1 MKNLFLLL
9 MLTTTPPSAFS
20 VEMLLLNLLS
30 ANRLNKLLD
39 VLASFNKGQK
49 VHKDIKVKGH
59 RMKRQVDVW
68 GSWGEW
74 SKCSRSCGGGV
85 SFRQRRCY
93 SQRTEGP
100 SSCVGPTRSYQSC
113 NVQNC
118 PEGSQDFRAEQCAEF
133 DGTEFQGKKY
143 KWLPYYGAP
152 NKCELNC
159 IPKGE
164 NFYYRHKEAVVDGTT
179 CEPGKRDICVEGV
192 CQAVGCDN
200 MLESAKKEDKC
211 LQCGGDGSTCYGVKG
226 TFDVASLP
234 KGYNQIFIIPVGA
247 TSIQIK
253 EVKPS
258 RNFLGEKEVEKA
270 LPSFLDR
277 AEEIPVEKTNTLLLP
292 ECSITECLGQIS
304 LVMFSL
310 VENWIR
316 IQHISCFLNKV
327 FDEPDSGVKSVE
339 CESHILMVR
348 RTEADIG
355 YAPAANT
362 VKNVRGE
369 YYLNGHWTIDFS
381 RALQVAST
389 VLHYDRGSEGD
400 VAPEL
405 LHARGPTTEP
415 LIIELIS
422 QEPNTGVQYE
432 YYLPLQGQASG
443 YIWSYSSWSECSSEC
458 GGGFQSR
465 LVFCTIDNEIY
476 PDYMCGNKPQP
487 DNNRTCGHQPCPQTK
502 RTSYIYLPQA
512 WSHSGARSSQMKS
525 WKTGEWG
532 SCSATC
538 GGGTQTRSVYCVAFD
553 GRSPRG
559 VVDDAECMAFAQQPR
574 RSQPCNVRQ
583 CATWSTGPW
592 SQCSASCGE
601 GVQTRTVTCRTQQ
614 GSQAQDFA
622 CLMEP
627 KPSATQPCLKENCIQ
642 EIGWHVGDWGLCS
655 KSCDSGIRTRQVICA
670 DSDSKFYGPETCKAI
685 QPQKP
690 ATLGSCNTQPC
701 YLPQQVPSMQ
711 DTMGYNV
718 TRQSLLTRYNPNSPA
733 PDSDD
738 GRMLPGNTMIHSA
751 SGNQHIP
758 STKDHSINLFAVHWE
773 PQSRSPGSHRLS
785 FSQDHPAGTGSQDCH
800 QSPHG
805 CCPDGRTPASGPLGR
820 GCPFSTCH
828 QNRYGCCPDGVSAAQ
843 GPNNIGC
850 PQYYHD
856 IQTRQN
862 HPTVTTP
869 AASQA
874 LSQQHP
880 SGECR
885 SSVYGCCFDNIAS
898 AKGPRG
904 EGCLNRP
911 NYPYPVMCLLPS
923 AHGPCANWTTRWYF
937 VGVVGK
943 CNRFWYGGCHG
954 NKNSFASEEECMR
967 VCHSSVGV
975 SQLEL
980 QPSPGTEALQHQ
992 QTGSSSNTGRAQDQQ
1007 QLPARETASHIQGG
1021 RTYGASLPKQD
1032 SHSWRRDVLPE
1043 TLPRTDVLESQRWDT
1058 QGSRLDSLGQ
1068 LHSWETAMPGP
1079 SDRQSSS
1086 GQQVLPREGKQ
1097 WREAFGADVSVTEGF
1112 GHQES
1117 ADLFPAQ
1124 ALHRTILEEA
1134 KPSLVT
1140 AAVGQNIQLV
1150 CKTGVSPLSR
1160 VEWMKN
1166 SRPIFSDRH
1175 TYQSDSSLVISHV
1188 QPEDAGTYT
1197 CLTSDGRT
1205 ESRQIQLRITE
1216 YQSSALAEGERGR
1229 VLPEANQQ
1237 RRGLP
1242 RGRQLVQAA
1251 GSSARQQLTYRLKM
1265 DKSEPTVVE
1274 ANVGERVRLPCTVE
1288 ASPALTIEWQKDGQP
1303 LSSPRHRQQSD
1314 GALVISRVSSEDIGF
1329 FSCIASK
1336 GRERD
1341 QRQVLLRPRGE
1352 LRITGLLPSITV
1364 PEGGT
1369 AQLHCTVTGN
1379 NVNIRWSRNGV
1390 PMRGDGHHIH
1400 LSQDG
1405 SLTISN
1411 VQEADEGSYT
1421 CSAYSSSS
1429 SVSASSEVKVLRSR
1443 PSTTVSHTVDLG
1455 RECVD
1460 QPHLANCDLILQAQ
1474 LCGNE
1479 YYSSFCCA
1487 SCARHRSQGSPPHP
1501 RG

>member
-1 MKNLFLLL
+1 FCYVCGVFY
-9 MLTTTPPSAFS
+9 SQG
-20 VEMLLLNLLS
+20 
-30 ANRLNKLLD
+30 R
-39 VLASFNKGQK
+39 
-49 VHKDIKVKGH
+49 

-118 PEGSQDFRAEQCAEF
+118 PEGSRDFRAEQCAEF

-152 NKCELNC
+152 SKCELNC

-258 RNFLGEKEVEKA
+258 RNFLA
-270 LPSFLDR
+270 
-277 AEEIPVEKTNTLLLP
+277 
-292 ECSITECLGQIS
+292 
-304 LVMFSL
+304 
-310 VENWIR
+310 
-316 IQHISCFLNKV
+316 
-327 FDEPDSGVKSVE
+327 
-339 CESHILMVR
+339 
-348 RTEADIG
+348 
-355 YAPAANT
+355 

-415 LIIELIS
+415 LVIELIS

-443 YIWSYSSWSECSSEC
+443 YSWSYSSWSECSSEC

-476 PDYMCGNKPQP
+476 PDYMCRNKPQP

-502 RTSYIYLPQA
+502 R
-512 WSHSGARSSQMKS
+512 

-532 SCSATC
+532 PCSASC
-538 GGGTQTRSVYCVAFD
+538 GRGTQTRSVYCVAFD
-553 GRSPRG
+553 GQSPQG

-574 RSQPCNVRQ
+574 RSQPCNLRQ

-642 EIGWHVGDWGLCS
+642 EISWHVGDWGLCS
-655 KSCDSGIRTRQVICA
+655 KSCESGIRTRQVICV
-670 DSDSKFYGPETCKAI
+670 DGDSKVYSAETCRAI

-718 TRQSLLTRYNPNSPA
+718 TRQALLTRYNPNSPA
-733 PDSDD
+733 P
-738 GRMLPGNTMIHSA
+738 
-751 SGNQHIP
+751 GNQHIP
-758 STKDHSINLFAVHWE
+758 STKDHGINLLAVHWE
-773 PQSRSPGSHRLS
+773 PQPRSPGSHGLS
-785 FSQDHPAGTGSQDCH
+785 FSQDPPAGTGSQDCH
-800 QSPHG
+800 HSPHG
-805 CCPDGRTPASGPLGR
+805 CCPDGRTLASGPLGR

-850 PQYYHD
+850 PQYYRD
-856 IQTRQN
+856 IRMRQN
-862 HPTVTTP
+862 HPTATTP

-874 LSQQHP
+874 LSQQQP

-885 SSVYGCCFDNIAS
+885 GSTYGCCFDNVAS
-898 AKGPRG
+898 AKGPLG
-904 EGCLNRP
+904 EGCLNWP

-923 AHGPCANWTTRWYF
+923 AHGPCTNWTTRWYF

-967 VCHSSVGV
+967 ACHSSVGA
-975 SQLEL
+975 SHLEL

-992 QTGSSSNTGRAQDQQ
+992 QTVSSSHTGRAHGQQ
-1007 QLPARETASHIQGG
+1007 QSPTRETASHSQER
-1021 RTYGASLPKQD
+1021 RTYGASLPRQD
-1032 SHSWRRDVLPE
+1032 SRSWRRDVLPE
-1043 TLPRTDVLESQRWDT
+1043 ALPRTGVLESQR
-1058 QGSRLDSLGQ
+1058 SRLDRLGQ
-1068 LHSWETAMPGP
+1068 LRSWDTALPGP
-1079 SDRQSSS
+1079 LDRQSSS
-1086 GQQVLPREGKQ
+1086 GQQGLSRDGKQ
-1097 WREAFGADVSVTEGF
+1097 WREAFGADGSR
-1112 GHQES
+1112 S
-1117 ADLFPAQ
+1117 ANGITFSF
-1124 ALHRTILEEA
+1124 RTILEKG
-1134 KPSLVT
+1134 KPPLVT
-1140 AAVGQNIQLV
+1140 AVVGQNIQLV
-1150 CKTGVSPLSR
+1150 CKTGMSPLSR

-1166 SRPIFSDRH
+1166 SRPISSDRH

-1188 QPEDAGTYT
+1188 RPEDAGTYT
-1197 CLTSDGRT
+1197 CLTSAGRT
-1205 ESRQIQLRITE
+1205 ESRQIQLQITE
-1216 YQSSALAEGERGR
+1216 YQSSVVAEGERGR
-1229 VLPEANQQ
+1229 VLQETDQQ
-1237 RRGLP
+1237 RRGLS
-1242 RGRQLVQAA
+1242 RGRQLGQAA
-1251 GSSARQQLTYRLKM
+1251 GSSVPQQLTYRLKM
-1265 DKSEPTVVE
+1265 DKNEPTVVE
-1274 ANVGERVRLPCTVE
+1274 AGVGERVRLPCTVE

-1314 GALVISRVSSEDIGF
+1314 GALLISRVSSEDIGF
-1329 FSCIASK
+1329 FTCLASN
-1336 GRERD
+1336 GRDRD
-1341 QRQVLLRPRGE
+1341 QRHVLLRPRGE

-1421 CSAYSSSS
+1421 CSAYRGSS
-1429 SVSASSEVKVLRSR
+1429 SVSASSEVKVLRSQ
-1443 PSTTVSHTVDLG
+1443 PSTTVSHVVDLS

-1487 SCARHRSQGSPPHP
+1487 SCARHRPQGSHPHP

>member
-1 MKNLFLLL
+1 MQKAEMKNLFLLL
-9 MLTTTPPSAFS
+9 MLATTSPSAFS
-20 VEMLLLNLLS
+20 G
-30 ANRLNKLLD
+30 R
-39 VLASFNKGQK
+39 
-49 VHKDIKVKGH
+49 
-59 RMKRQVDVW
+59 RMKRQLDVW

-85 SFRQRRCY
+85 SFRQRHCY

-100 SSCVGPTRSYQSC
+100 SSCVGPTRSYRSC

-118 PEGSQDFRAEQCAEF
+118 PEGSRDFRAEQCAEF

-200 MLESAKKEDKC
+200 VLESAKKEDKC

-258 RNFLGEKEVEKA
+258 RNFLA
-270 LPSFLDR
+270 
-277 AEEIPVEKTNTLLLP
+277 
-292 ECSITECLGQIS
+292 
-304 LVMFSL
+304 
-310 VENWIR
+310 
-316 IQHISCFLNKV
+316 
-327 FDEPDSGVKSVE
+327 
-339 CESHILMVR
+339 
-348 RTEADIG
+348 
-355 YAPAANT
+355 

-389 VLHYDRGSEGD
+389 VLHYDRSSEGD

-432 YYLPLQGQASG
+432 YYLPLQGQALG
-443 YIWSYSSWSECSSEC
+443 YSWSYSSWSECSSEC

-476 PDYMCGNKPQP
+476 PDYMCRNKPQP

-502 RTSYIYLPQA
+502 R
-512 WSHSGARSSQMKS
+512 

-532 SCSATC
+532 PCSATC
-538 GGGTQTRSVYCVAFD
+538 GRGTQTRSVYCVAFD
-553 GRSPRG
+553 GQSPQG
-559 VVDDAECMAFAQQPR
+559 VVDDTECMAFAQQPR
-574 RSQPCNVRQ
+574 RSQPCNLRQ

-601 GVQTRTVTCRTQQ
+601 GVQTRTVTCRTRQ

-670 DSDSKFYGPETCKAI
+670 DSDSKVYSAETCRAI

-718 TRQSLLTRYNPNSPA
+718 TRQSLLTSYNPNSPA

-738 GRMLPGNTMIHSA
+738 GRMHPGKTMIHSA

-758 STKDHSINLFAVHWE
+758 STKDQGINLVAVHWE
-773 PQSRSPGSHRLS
+773 PQSGSPDPHRLS
-785 FSQDHPAGTGSQDCH
+785 LSQDPPAGTGSQDCH

-805 CCPDGRTPASGPLGR
+805 CCPDGRTLASGPLGR

-850 PQYYHD
+850 PQYYRD
-856 IQTRQN
+856 IRTRQN
-862 HPTVTTP
+862 HPTTTTP

-874 LSQQHP
+874 LSQQQP

-885 SSVYGCCFDNIAS
+885 GSMYGCCFDNIAS
-898 AKGPRG
+898 AKGPQG

-911 NYPYPVMCLLPS
+911 NYPYPIMCLLPS
-923 AHGPCANWTTRWYF
+923 AHGPCTNWTTRWYF

-967 VCHSSVGV
+967 ACHSSVGA
-975 SQLEL
+975 SHLEI
-980 QPSPGTEALQHQ
+980 QPSSGTEALQHQ
-992 QTGSSSNTGRAQDQQ
+992 QTGSSSHTGHAQGQQ
-1007 QLPARETASHIQGG
+1007 QSPTRETASHKQEG
-1021 RTYGASLPKQD
+1021 RTYGASLPRQD
-1032 SHSWRRDVLPE
+1032 SRSWRRDVLPE
-1043 TLPRTDVLESQRWDT
+1043 ALPRTGVLENQR
-1058 QGSRLDSLGQ
+1058 SRLDRLGQ
-1068 LHSWETAMPGP
+1068 LHSWDTALPGP
-1079 SDRQSSS
+1079 SDRQSSG
-1086 GQQVLPREGKQ
+1086 GQQGQSREGKQ
-1097 WREAFGADVSVTEGF
+1097 WREAFGVDVSVTEGF

-1124 ALHRTILEEA
+1124 ALHRTILEEGR
-1134 KPSLVT
+1134 PPLVT
-1140 AAVGQNIQLV
+1140 AVVGQNIQLV

-1166 SRPIFSDRH
+1166 SRPISSDRH

-1188 QPEDAGTYT
+1188 GPEDAGTYT

-1205 ESRQIQLRITE
+1205 ESRQIQLQITE
-1216 YQSSALAEGERGR
+1216 YQSSVVAEGERGQ
-1229 VLPEANQQ
+1229 VLQEADQQ
-1237 RRGLP
+1237 RRALS
-1242 RGRQLVQAA
+1242 RGRQLGQAA
-1251 GSSARQQLTYRLKM
+1251 GSSVPQQLTYRLKM

-1274 ANVGERVRLPCTVE
+1274 AHVGERVRLPCTVE

-1314 GALVISRVSSEDIGF
+1314 GALLISRVSSEDIGF
-1329 FSCIASK
+1329 FTCLASN
-1336 GRERD
+1336 GRDRD
-1341 QRQVLLRPRGE
+1341 QRQVLLRPLGE

-1390 PMRGDGHHIH
+1390 PMWGDGHHIH

-1421 CSAYSSSS
+1421 CSAYRGSS

-1443 PSTTVSHTVDLG
+1443 PSTTASHIVDLS
-1455 RECVD
+1455 RECLD

-1487 SCARHRSQGSPPHP
+1487 SCARHRPQGSPPHP

>member
-1 MKNLFLLL
+1 FCYVCGVFYLQG
-9 MLTTTPPSAFS
+9 
-20 VEMLLLNLLS
+20 
-30 ANRLNKLLD
+30 R
-39 VLASFNKGQK
+39 
-49 VHKDIKVKGH
+49 

-74 SKCSRSCGGGV
+74 GTCSRSCGGGV

-100 SSCVGPTRSYQSC
+100 SSCVGPTRSYRSC

-118 PEGSQDFRAEQCAEF
+118 PEGSRDFRAEQCAEF

-234 KGYNQIFIIPVGA
+234 KGYNHIFIIPMGA

-253 EVKPS
+253 EVMPS
-258 RNFLGEKEVEKA
+258 RNFLA
-270 LPSFLDR
+270 
-277 AEEIPVEKTNTLLLP
+277 
-292 ECSITECLGQIS
+292 
-304 LVMFSL
+304 
-310 VENWIR
+310 
-316 IQHISCFLNKV
+316 
-327 FDEPDSGVKSVE
+327 
-339 CESHILMVR
+339 
-348 RTEADIG
+348 
-355 YAPAANT
+355 

-415 LIIELIS
+415 LVIELIS

-443 YIWSYSSWSECSSEC
+443 YSWSYSSWSECSSEC

-476 PDYMCGNKPQP
+476 PDYMCRNKPQP

-502 RTSYIYLPQA
+502 R
-512 WSHSGARSSQMKS
+512 

-532 SCSATC
+532 PCSATC

-553 GRSPRG
+553 GQSPQG
-559 VVDDAECMAFAQQPR
+559 VLDDAECMAFAQQPR

-583 CATWSTGPW
+583 CARWSTGPW

-670 DSDSKFYGPETCKAI
+670 DGDSKLYSPETCKAI

-711 DTMGYNV
+711 DTMGYDL

-733 PDSDD
+733 P
-738 GRMLPGNTMIHSA
+738 
-751 SGNQHIP
+751 GNQHIP
-758 STKDHSINLFAVHWE
+758 STKDHSINLFPVHWE
-773 PQSRSPGSHRLS
+773 PQSRLPGSHRLS
-785 FSQDHPAGTGSQDCH
+785 FSQDPPAGTGSQDCH

-805 CCPDGRTPASGPLGR
+805 CCPDKHTPASGPLGR
-820 GCPFSTCH
+820 GCPSSTCH
-828 QNRYGCCPDGVSAAQ
+828 QNRYGCCPDGISAAQ
-843 GPNNIGC
+843 GPNNMGC
-850 PQYYHD
+850 PQYYRD

-862 HPTVTTP
+862 HLTATTP

-885 SSVYGCCFDNIAS
+885 GSVYGCCFDNVAS
-898 AKGPRG
+898 ASGPRG

-923 AHGPCANWTTRWYF
+923 AHGPCTNWTTRWYF

-943 CNRFWYGGCHG
+943 CNRFWYGGCQG

-967 VCHSSVGV
+967 VCHSSVG
-975 SQLEL
+975 
-980 QPSPGTEALQHQ
+980 ARH
-992 QTGSSSNTGRAQDQQ
+992 AQGQQ
-1007 QLPARETASHIQGG
+1007 QSPTRETASHSQEG
-1021 RTYGASLPKQD
+1021 RTYGASQPTQD
-1032 SHSWRRDVLPE
+1032 SHRQDSWRRDMLPE
-1043 TLPRTDVLESQRWDT
+1043 SWPRTGVQESQRWDT
-1058 QGSRLDSLGQ
+1058 RWSRLGSLGQ
-1068 LHSWETAMPGP
+1068 LHSWETAVPGA
-1079 SDRQSSS
+1079 SNRKSSS

-1097 WREAFGADVSVTEGF
+1097 GEEGSR
-1112 GHQES
+1112 S
-1117 ADLFPAQ
+1117 ANGITFSF
-1124 ALHRTILEEA
+1124 RTILEEA

-1140 AAVGQNIQLV
+1140 AVVGQNIQLV
-1150 CKTGVSPLSR
+1150 CKTGMSPLSR

-1166 SRPIFSDRH
+1166 SQPVSSDRH
-1175 TYQSDSSLVISHV
+1175 TYQPDSSLLISHV
-1188 QPEDAGTYT
+1188 EPQDAGTYT

-1205 ESRQIQLRITE
+1205 ESRQIQLQITE
-1216 YQSSALAEGERGR
+1216 HQSTVLAEGERGR
-1229 VLPEANQQ
+1229 VLPKADQQ
-1237 RRGLP
+1237 HRGLS
-1242 RGRQLVQAA
+1242 RSRQVVQAA
-1251 GSSARQQLTYRLKM
+1251 SSSVHQQLAYRLKM

-1303 LSSPRHRQQSD
+1303 LSSPRHKQQSD

-1329 FSCIASK
+1329 FTCVASN
-1336 GRERD
+1336 GRDRD
-1341 QRQVLLRPRGE
+1341 QRRVLLRPLGE

-1411 VQEADEGSYT
+1411 IQEADEGSYT

-1429 SVSASSEVKVLRSR
+1429 SVSASTEVKVLRSR
-1443 PSTTVSHTVDLG
+1443 PSTTESHVVDLS

-1487 SCARHRSQGSPPHP
+1487 SCARHRRQGSPPHP

>member
-1 MKNLFLLL
+1 MQKAEMKNLFLLL
-9 MLTTTPPSAFS
+9 MLTTLSPSAFS
-20 VEMLLLNLLS
+20 G
-30 ANRLNKLLD
+30 R
-39 VLASFNKGQK
+39 
-49 VHKDIKVKGH
+49 

-68 GSWGEW
+68 GSWSEW

-93 SQRTEGP
+93 SQRTESP
-100 SSCVGPTRSYQSC
+100 SSCIGPTRSYQSC

-118 PEGSQDFRAEQCAEF
+118 PEGSRDFRAEQCAEF
-133 DGTEFQGKKY
+133 DETEFQGKKY

-258 RNFLGEKEVEKA
+258 RNFLA
-270 LPSFLDR
+270 
-277 AEEIPVEKTNTLLLP
+277 
-292 ECSITECLGQIS
+292 
-304 LVMFSL
+304 
-310 VENWIR
+310 
-316 IQHISCFLNKV
+316 
-327 FDEPDSGVKSVE
+327 
-339 CESHILMVR
+339 
-348 RTEADIG
+348 
-355 YAPAANT
+355 

-432 YYLPLQGQASG
+432 YYLPLQGQSSG
-443 YIWSYSSWSECSSEC
+443 YSWSYSSWSECSSEC

-476 PDYMCGNKPQP
+476 PDYMCRNKPQP

-512 WSHSGARSSQMKS
+512 WSHSGARSSQMKR
-525 WKTGEWG
+525 WKMGEWG
-532 SCSATC
+532 SCSASC

-553 GRSPRG
+553 GQSWQG

-592 SQCSASCGE
+592 SECSASCGE

-670 DSDSKFYGPETCKAI
+670 DGDSKFYSPETCKAI

-711 DTMGYNV
+711 DTMGYDV

-738 GRMLPGNTMIHSA
+738 GRMLPGNTMIRST

-758 STKDHSINLFAVHWE
+758 STKDHGINLFPVGWE
-773 PQSRSPGSHRLS
+773 PQSRLPGSHRLS
-785 FSQDHPAGTGSQDCH
+785 FSQDPPAGAGSQDCH

-805 CCPDGRTPASGPLGR
+805 CCPDGHTPASGPLGR

-862 HPTVTTP
+862 HPTLTTP

-874 LSQQHP
+874 LSQQQP

-885 SSVYGCCFDNIAS
+885 GSMYGCCFDNVAS
-898 AKGPRG
+898 AAGPRG
-904 EGCLNRP
+904 EGCLNSP

-923 AHGPCANWTTRWYF
+923 AHGPCTNWTTRWYF

-975 SQLEL
+975 SHLEL
-980 QPSPGTEALQHQ
+980 QPSPDTEALQHQ
-992 QTGSSSNTGRAQDQQ
+992 QTGSNSHTGRAQAQQ
-1007 QLPARETASHIQGG
+1007 QSPTREATGHSQEE
-1021 RTYGASLPKQD
+1021 RTFGASLPMQD
-1032 SHSWRRDVLPE
+1032 SRRQDSRRRDMLPE
-1043 TLPRTDVLESQRWDT
+1043 ALPRTGVLGSQRWDT
-1058 QGSRLDSLGQ
+1058 QRSRLDRRGQ
-1068 LHSWETAMPGP
+1068 LHSWEAAVPGP
-1079 SDRQSSS
+1079 LDRQSSS

-1097 WREAFGADVSVTEGF
+1097 WHEAFGADASVTEAF

-1117 ADLFPAQ
+1117 VELFPAQ

-1150 CKTGVSPLSR
+1150 CKTGVSSLSR

-1166 SRPIFSDRH
+1166 SRPVSSDRH

-1188 QPEDAGTYT
+1188 QPQDAGTYT
-1197 CLTSDGRT
+1197 CRTSDGRT
-1205 ESRQIQLRITE
+1205 ESRQIQLQITE
-1216 YQSSALAEGERGR
+1216 YPSTVLAEGERGR
-1229 VLPEANQQ
+1229 VLHQANPQQ
-1237 RRGLP
+1237 RGLS
-1242 RGRQLVQAA
+1242 RGRQHVQAA
-1251 GSSARQQLTYRLKM
+1251 GSSGHQQLPYRLKM

-1288 ASPALTIEWQKDGQP
+1288 ASPALTIKWQKDGQP

-1329 FSCIASK
+1329 FTCIASN
-1336 GRERD
+1336 GRDRD
-1341 QRQVLLRPRGE
+1341 QRHVLLRPLGE

-1411 VQEADEGSYT
+1411 VREADEGSYT
-1421 CSAYSSSS
+1421 CSAYSSSN
-1429 SVSASSEVKVLRSR
+1429 SVSASSEVKVLRNR
-1443 PSTTVSHTVDLG
+1443 PSTTVSHAMDLS

-1460 QPHLANCDLILQAQ
+1460 QPHLANCELILQAQ

-1487 SCARHRSQGSPPHP
+1487 SCTRHRP
-1501 RG
+1501 

>member
-1 MKNLFLLL
+1 MKEWKRGLAQGQGDVDLAKRSVHSDFLHTKLIKTVANDGPNL
-9 MLTTTPPSAFS
+9 
-20 VEMLLLNLLS
+20 
-30 ANRLNKLLD
+30 
-39 VLASFNKGQK
+39 
-49 VHKDIKVKGH
+49 DIITGHSWGH

-85 SFRQRRCY
+85 AFRQRRCY
-93 SQRTEGP
+93 SQRELHVVFLTFRTEGP
-100 SSCVGPTRSYQSC
+100 SSCVGPTRSYRSC
-113 NVQNC
+113 NVQSC
-118 PEGSQDFRAEQCAEF
+118 PEGSRDFRAEQCAEF

-200 MLESAKKEDKC
+200 MLESDKKEDKC
-211 LQCGGDGSTCYGVKG
+211 LQCGGDGTTCYGVKG
-226 TFDVASLP
+226 TFDVTSLP
-234 KGYNQIFIIPVGA
+234 KGYNQIFIIPMGA
-247 TSIQIK
+247 TSIQVK
-253 EVKPS
+253 EVRPS
-258 RNFLGEKEVEKA
+258 RNFLA
-270 LPSFLDR
+270 
-277 AEEIPVEKTNTLLLP
+277 
-292 ECSITECLGQIS
+292 
-304 LVMFSL
+304 
-310 VENWIR
+310 
-316 IQHISCFLNKV
+316 
-327 FDEPDSGVKSVE
+327 
-339 CESHILMVR
+339 
-348 RTEADIG
+348 
-355 YAPAANT
+355 

-400 VAPEL
+400 LAPEL

-415 LIIELIS
+415 LVIELIS

-432 YYLPLQGQASG
+432 YYLPLQGQASS
-443 YIWSYSSWSECSSEC
+443 YSWSYSSWSECSSEC

-476 PDYMCGNKPQP
+476 PDYMCRNKPQP
-487 DNNRTCGHQPCPQTK
+487 DNNRTCGHQACPRTK
-502 RTSYIYLPQA
+502 R
-512 WSHSGARSSQMKS
+512 

-553 GRSPRG
+553 GQSSQG
-559 VVDDAECMAFAQQPR
+559 VVDNAECMAFAQQPR
-574 RSQPCNVRQ
+574 SSQPCNVRQ

-592 SQCSASCGE
+592 SECSASCGE
-601 GVQTRTVTCRTQQ
+601 GVQTRTITCKTQQ

-670 DSDSKFYGPETCKAI
+670 DGDSKFYSPEACKAI
-685 QPQKP
+685 QPEKP
-690 ATLGSCNTQPC
+690 ATLDSCNMQPC

-711 DTMGYNV
+711 DTTGYDV
-718 TRQSLLTRYNPNSPA
+718 TRQSLLTRYNPNSP
-733 PDSDD
+733 
-738 GRMLPGNTMIHSA
+738 
-751 SGNQHIP
+751 
-758 STKDHSINLFAVHWE
+758 
-773 PQSRSPGSHRLS
+773 
-785 FSQDHPAGTGSQDCH
+785 
-800 QSPHG
+800 
-805 CCPDGRTPASGPLGR
+805 TPA
-820 GCPFSTCH
+820 
-828 QNRYGCCPDGVSAAQ
+828 
-843 GPNNIGC
+843 
-850 PQYYHD
+850 
-856 IQTRQN
+856 
-862 HPTVTTP
+862 
-869 AASQA
+869 
-874 LSQQHP
+874 
-880 SGECR
+880 
-885 SSVYGCCFDNIAS
+885 
-898 AKGPRG
+898 
-904 EGCLNRP
+904 
-911 NYPYPVMCLLPS
+911 YPVTCLLPS
-923 AHGPCANWTTRWYF
+923 AHGPCTNWTTRWYF
-937 VGVVGK
+937 VSVVGK

-967 VCHSSVGV
+967 VCHNSVGV
-975 SQLEL
+975 SHLEH
-980 QPSPGTEALQHQ
+980 QPSSGTGALQRQ
-992 QTGSSSNTGRAQDQQ
+992 QTGSRSPTGDARGQQ
-1007 QLPARETASHIQGG
+1007 QSPTRQSASHSQGG
-1021 RTYGASLPKQD
+1021 GTFGASHSTQD
-1032 SHSWRRDVLPE
+1032 SHRQGSWRSEVLPE
-1043 TLPRTDVLESQRWDT
+1043 SLPRTGVLESQRWNT
-1058 QGSRLDSLGQ
+1058 RQSRLDSLSQ
-1068 LHSWETAMPGP
+1068 LHLRETAVPGP
-1079 SDRQSSS
+1079 AESQSSS
-1086 GQQVLPREGKQ
+1086 DQQVLPREGKQ
-1097 WREAFGADVSVTEGF
+1097 WHKAFGDGVSMTEGF

-1140 AAVGQNIQLV
+1140 AVVGQNVQLV
-1150 CKTGVSPLSR
+1150 CKTGMSPLSR

-1166 SRPIFSDRH
+1166 SRPVSSDRH

-1188 QPEDAGTYT
+1188 KPEDAGMYT
-1197 CLTSDGRT
+1197 CLTSDRRT
-1205 ESRQIQLRITE
+1205 ESRQIQLQITE
-1216 YQSSALAEGERGR
+1216 YQSTVLAEGERGR
-1229 VLPEANQQ
+1229 VLHKENQQ
-1237 RRGLP
+1237 LRELS
-1242 RGRQLVQAA
+1242 RGRKVVHAA
-1251 GSSARQQLTYRLKM
+1251 GSPVRQQFTYRLRM
-1265 DKSEPTVVE
+1265 DKSDPAVVE
-1274 ANVGERVRLPCTVE
+1274 ASVGERVRLPCTVE
-1288 ASPALTIEWQKDGQP
+1288 ASPTLTIEWQKDGQP
-1303 LSSPRHRQQSD
+1303 LSSPRHRQQAD
-1314 GALVISRVSSEDIGF
+1314 GALVISRVSPEDLGF
-1329 FSCIASK
+1329 FTCIASN
-1336 GRERD
+1336 GRDLD
-1341 QRQVLLRPRGE
+1341 QRQVLFRPLGE

-1421 CSAYSSSS
+1421 CSAYSSSN
-1429 SVSASSEVKVLRSR
+1429 SVSASTEVKVLRNR
-1443 PSTTVSHTVDLG
+1443 PSTTVSHAVDLS

-1487 SCARHRSQGSPPHP
+1487 SCARHRPQASAPHL

>member
-1 MKNLFLLL
+1 MSASDFVNTKLLSILL
-9 MLTTTPPSAFS
+9 MMAQTLT
-20 VEMLLLNLLS
+20 LS
-30 ANRLNKLLD
+30 LD
-39 VLASFNKGQK
+39 TGR
-49 VHKDIKVKGH
+49 
-59 RMKRQVDVW
+59 RMKRQDVW

-74 SKCSRSCGGGV
+74 SQCSRSCGGGV

-100 SSCVGPTRSYQSC
+100 PSCVGPTRSYQSC

-118 PEGSQDFRAEQCAEF
+118 PEGSRDFRAEQCAEF

-192 CQAVGCDN
+192 CRAVGCDN

-258 RNFLGEKEVEKA
+258 RNFLA
-270 LPSFLDR
+270 
-277 AEEIPVEKTNTLLLP
+277 
-292 ECSITECLGQIS
+292 
-304 LVMFSL
+304 
-310 VENWIR
+310 
-316 IQHISCFLNKV
+316 
-327 FDEPDSGVKSVE
+327 
-339 CESHILMVR
+339 
-348 RTEADIG
+348 
-355 YAPAANT
+355 

-369 YYLNGHWTIDFS
+369 YYLNGHWTIDFG

-415 LIIELIS
+415 LVIELIS

-432 YYLPLQGQASG
+432 YYLPLQGQPSG
-443 YIWSYSSWSECSSEC
+443 YSWSYSSWSECSSEC

-476 PDYMCGNKPQP
+476 PDYMCRNKPQP

-502 RTSYIYLPQA
+502 R
-512 WSHSGARSSQMKS
+512 

-532 SCSATC
+532 PCSATC
-538 GGGTQTRSVYCVAFD
+538 GSGSQSRSVYCVAFD
-553 GRSPRG
+553 GQSAQG

-574 RSQPCNVRQ
+574 RSQPCNLRQ

-592 SQCSASCGE
+592 SQVTSCGE

-670 DSDSKFYGPETCKAI
+670 DGDSKVYGPETCRAI

-711 DTMGYNV
+711 DTMGYDV
-718 TRQSLLTRYNPNSPA
+718 THSE
-733 PDSDD
+733 D
-738 GRMLPGNTMIHSA
+738 GRMLPGNTMIHST

-758 STKDHSINLFAVHWE
+758 STKDHGINLFAVQWE

-785 FSQDHPAGTGSQDCH
+785 FSQDPPAGTGSQDCH

-850 PQYYHD
+850 PQYYRD

-862 HPTVTTP
+862 HPTTTTP
-869 AASQA
+869 AVSTK
-874 LSQQHP
+874 QQP

-885 SSVYGCCFDNIAS
+885 GFVYGCCFDNIAS

-923 AHGPCANWTTRWYF
+923 AHGPCTNWTTRWYF

-943 CNRFWYGGCHG
+943 CNRFWYGGCLG

-975 SQLEL
+975 SHLEL

-992 QTGSSSNTGRAQDQQ
+992 QTGSRSHTGLAQVTVIQALA
-1007 QLPARETASHIQGG
+1007 LPAIS
-1021 RTYGASLPKQD
+1021 SLT
-1032 SHSWRRDVLPE
+1032 HSPWSLIALKR
-1043 TLPRTDVLESQRWDT
+1043 PRGE
-1058 QGSRLDSLGQ
+1058 
-1068 LHSWETAMPGP
+1068 
-1079 SDRQSSS
+1079 
-1086 GQQVLPREGKQ
+1086 EGI
-1097 WREAFGADVSVTEGF
+1097 R
-1112 GHQES
+1112 S
-1117 ADLFPAQ
+1117 ANGITFSF
-1124 ALHRTILEEA
+1124 RTILEEG
-1134 KPSLVT
+1134 KPPLVT
-1140 AAVGQNIQLV
+1140 AVVGENIQLV

-1166 SRPIFSDRH
+1166 SRPVSSDRH

-1188 QPEDAGTYT
+1188 EPEDAGTYT
-1197 CLTSDGRT
+1197 CLTSDGGT
-1205 ESRQIQLRITE
+1205 ETRQIQLQITGE
-1216 YQSSALAEGERGR
+1216 LSSTED
-1229 VLPEANQQ
+1229 Q
-1237 RRGLP
+1237 R
-1242 RGRQLVQAA
+1242 
-1251 GSSARQQLTYRLKM
+1251 GSSGQVIAIGSSHPKKAHFFVLKM

-1314 GALVISRVSSEDIGF
+1314 GALLISRVSSEDIGF
-1329 FSCIASK
+1329 FTCLASN
-1336 GRERD
+1336 GRDRD
-1341 QRQVLLRPRGE
+1341 QRQVLLRPLGE

-1429 SVSASSEVKVLRSR
+1429 SVSASSEVKVLRRR
-1443 PSTTVSHTVDLG
+1443 PTAVSHTEDLS

-1460 QPHLANCDLILQAQ
+1460 QPHLANCELILQAQ

-1487 SCARHRSQGSPPHP
+1487 SCARHRPQGSPPHP

>member
-20 VEMLLLNLLS
+20 G
-30 ANRLNKLLD
+30 R
-39 VLASFNKGQK
+39 
-49 VHKDIKVKGH
+49 

-100 SSCVGPTRSYQSC
+100 SSCVGPARSYRSC

-118 PEGSQDFRAEQCAEF
+118 PEGSRDFRAEQCAEF

-164 NFYYRHKEAVVDGTT
+164 NFYYRHKETVVDGTT

-258 RNFLGEKEVEKA
+258 RNFLA
-270 LPSFLDR
+270 
-277 AEEIPVEKTNTLLLP
+277 
-292 ECSITECLGQIS
+292 
-304 LVMFSL
+304 
-310 VENWIR
+310 
-316 IQHISCFLNKV
+316 
-327 FDEPDSGVKSVE
+327 
-339 CESHILMVR
+339 
-348 RTEADIG
+348 
-355 YAPAANT
+355 

-415 LIIELIS
+415 LVIELIS

-432 YYLPLQGQASG
+432 YYLPLQGQALG
-443 YIWSYSSWSECSSEC
+443 YSWSYGSWSECSSEC

-476 PDYMCGNKPQP
+476 PDYMCRNKPQP

-502 RTSYIYLPQA
+502 R
-512 WSHSGARSSQMKS
+512 

-553 GRSPRG
+553 GQSPQG

-583 CATWSTGPW
+583 CASWSTGPW

-670 DSDSKFYGPETCKAI
+670 DGDSKFYSPETCKAI

-733 PDSDD
+733 PVLSPDSDD

-800 QSPHG
+800 QSLHG

-850 PQYYHD
+850 PQYSN
-856 IQTRQN
+856 IRTRQN

-885 SSVYGCCFDNIAS
+885 SSMYGCCFDNVAS

-937 VGVVGK
+937 VGVVGR

-992 QTGSSSNTGRAQDQQ
+992 QTGSSSYTGRAQDQQ
-1007 QLPARETASHIQGG
+1007 QSPTRETASHIQEGKI
-1021 RTYGASLPKQD
+1021 YGASLPKQD

-1058 QGSRLDSLGQ
+1058 QRSRLDSLGH

-1086 GQQVLPREGKQ
+1086 GQQVLPWEGKQ

-1124 ALHRTILEEA
+1124 SLHRTILEEA

-1197 CLTSDGRT
+1197 CLTSDGRM
-1205 ESRQIQLRITE
+1205 ESRQIQLQITE
-1216 YQSSALAEGERGR
+1216 YQSSVLAEGERGR
-1229 VLPEANQQ
+1229 VLQEANQQ
-1237 RRGLP
+1237 RRGLS

-1251 GSSARQQLTYRLKM
+1251 GSSVRQQLTYRLKM

-1274 ANVGERVRLPCTVE
+1274 ANIGERVRLPCTVE

-1329 FSCIASK
+1329 FTCMASN
-1336 GRERD
+1336 GRDRD
-1341 QRQVLLRPRGE
+1341 QRQVLLRPLGE

-1421 CSAYSSSS
+1421 CSAYRSSS

-1443 PSTTVSHTVDLG
+1443 PSTTVSHIVDLS

>member
-1 MKNLFLLL
+1 LCCHVFLLCL
-9 MLTTTPPSAFS
+9 WVFYFQG
-20 VEMLLLNLLS
+20 
-30 ANRLNKLLD
+30 R
-39 VLASFNKGQK
+39 
-49 VHKDIKVKGH
+49 

-100 SSCVGPTRSYQSC
+100 SSCLGPTRSYQSC

-118 PEGSQDFRAEQCAEF
+118 PEGSRDFRAEQCAEF

-258 RNFLGEKEVEKA
+258 RNFLA
-270 LPSFLDR
+270 
-277 AEEIPVEKTNTLLLP
+277 
-292 ECSITECLGQIS
+292 
-304 LVMFSL
+304 
-310 VENWIR
+310 
-316 IQHISCFLNKV
+316 
-327 FDEPDSGVKSVE
+327 
-339 CESHILMVR
+339 
-348 RTEADIG
+348 
-355 YAPAANT
+355 
-362 VKNVRGE
+362 VKNVQGE

-415 LIIELIS
+415 LVIELIS
-422 QEPNTGVQYE
+422 QEPNMGVQYE

-443 YIWSYSSWSECSSEC
+443 YSWSYSSWSECSSEC

-476 PDYMCGNKPQP
+476 PDYMCRNKPQP

-502 RTSYIYLPQA
+502 R
-512 WSHSGARSSQMKS
+512 

-553 GRSPRG
+553 GQSWQG

-614 GSQAQDFA
+614 GSQTQDFA

-670 DSDSKFYGPETCKAI
+670 DSDSKFYSPETCKAV

-711 DTMGYNV
+711 DTMGYDV
-718 TRQSLLTRYNPNSPA
+718 TRQSLLMRYNPNSPG
-733 PDSDD
+733 P
-738 GRMLPGNTMIHSA
+738 
-751 SGNQHIP
+751 GNQHIP
-758 STKDHSINLFAVHWE
+758 STKDHGINLFPVGWE
-773 PQSRSPGSHRLS
+773 PQSRWPDSHRLS
-785 FSQDHPAGTGSQDCH
+785 FSQDTPAGSGSQDCH
-800 QSPHG
+800 QSLHG
-805 CCPDGRTPASGPLGR
+805 CCPDGHTPAPGPRGR
-820 GCPFSTCH
+820 GCPLSTCH
-828 QNRYGCCPDGVSAAQ
+828 RNRYGCCPDGVSAAQ
-843 GPNNIGC
+843 GPNSFGC
-850 PQYYHD
+850 PQYYSD

-862 HPTVTTP
+862 HPTTTTP

-874 LSQQHP
+874 LSQQQP

-885 SSVYGCCFDNIAS
+885 GSTYGCCFDNVAS
-898 AKGPRG
+898 ASGPRG

-967 VCHSSVGV
+967 VCHSSVGD
-975 SQLEL
+975 SHLEL
-980 QPSPGTEALQHQ
+980 QPSPGTGPLQHQ
-992 QTGSSSNTGRAQDQQ
+992 QTGSNSHTGHAQGQQ
-1007 QLPARETASHIQGG
+1007 QSPTRETASYGQEG
-1021 RTYGASLPKQD
+1021 RTYGASLPTHDSHRQD
-1032 SHSWRRDVLPE
+1032 SWRRRDVLPE
-1043 TLPRTDVLESQRWDT
+1043 ALPRTGVLERRRWDT
-1058 QGSRLDSLGQ
+1058 QRSSLGSLGQ
-1068 LHSWETAMPGP
+1068 LHSWETAVPGP
-1079 SDRQSSS
+1079 SHRQSSS
-1086 GQQVLPREGKQ
+1086 GQQLLPREDKQ
-1097 WREAFGADVSVTEGF
+1097 WRETFGADVSMTEEITF
-1112 GHQES
+1112 S
-1117 ADLFPAQ
+1117 F
-1124 ALHRTILEEA
+1124 RTILEEA

-1140 AAVGQNIQLV
+1140 AVVGQNIQLV
-1150 CKTGVSPLSR
+1150 CKTGVSSLSR

-1166 SRPIFSDRH
+1166 SRPVSSDRH
-1175 TYQSDSSLVISHV
+1175 TYQSDRSLVISHV
-1188 QPEDAGTYT
+1188 EPEDAGTYT
-1197 CLTSDGRT
+1197 CRTSDGRR
-1205 ESRQIQLRITE
+1205 ESRHIQLQVTE
-1216 YQSSALAEGERGR
+1216 YQSTVVAEGERSR
-1229 VLPEANQQ
+1229 VLQPAHQQ
-1237 RRGLP
+1237 HRGLS
-1242 RGRQLVQAA
+1242 RDGQRVQAA
-1251 GSSARQQLTYRLKM
+1251 GSSVRQQLTHRLKM

-1274 ANVGERVRLPCTVE
+1274 VNVGERVRLPCTVE
-1288 ASPALTIEWQKDGQP
+1288 SSPALTIEWQKDGQP

-1314 GALVISRVSSEDIGF
+1314 GALLISRVSADDVGSF
-1329 FSCIASK
+1329 TCIASN
-1336 GRERD
+1336 GRDRE
-1341 QRQVLLRPRGE
+1341 QRRLLLRPLGE

-1429 SVSASSEVKVLRSR
+1429 SVSASSEVKVLRSQ
-1443 PSTTVSHTVDLG
+1443 PSPTVSHVVDLS

-1487 SCARHRSQGSPPHP
+1487 SCTRHQPQGSPLHLH
-1501 RG
+1501 G

>member
-1 MKNLFLLL
+1 LPCLFAMSMGFFYLQG
-9 MLTTTPPSAFS
+9 
-20 VEMLLLNLLS
+20 
-30 ANRLNKLLD
+30 R
-39 VLASFNKGQK
+39 
-49 VHKDIKVKGH
+49 

-74 SKCSRSCGGGV
+74 GKCSRSCGGGV

-100 SSCVGPTRSYQSC
+100 SSCVGPTRSYRSC

-133 DGTEFQGKKY
+133 DETEFQGKKY

-234 KGYNQIFIIPVGA
+234 KGYNQIFIIPMGA

-253 EVKPS
+253 EVMPS
-258 RNFLGEKEVEKA
+258 RNFLA
-270 LPSFLDR
+270 
-277 AEEIPVEKTNTLLLP
+277 
-292 ECSITECLGQIS
+292 
-304 LVMFSL
+304 
-310 VENWIR
+310 
-316 IQHISCFLNKV
+316 
-327 FDEPDSGVKSVE
+327 
-339 CESHILMVR
+339 
-348 RTEADIG
+348 
-355 YAPAANT
+355 

-389 VLHYDRGSEGD
+389 VLHYDRGLEGD
-400 VAPEL
+400 VTPEL

-415 LIIELIS
+415 LVIELIS

-443 YIWSYSSWSECSSEC
+443 YSWSYSSWSECSSEC

-476 PDYMCGNKPQP
+476 PDYMCRNKPQP

-502 RTSYIYLPQA
+502 R
-512 WSHSGARSSQMKS
+512 
-525 WKTGEWG
+525 WKMEEWG

-538 GGGTQTRSVYCVAFD
+538 GRGTQTRSVYCVAFD
-553 GRSPRG
+553 GQSSQG

-583 CATWSTGPW
+583 CASWSTGPW
-592 SQCSASCGE
+592 SECSASCGE

-614 GSQAQDFA
+614 GSQAEDFA

-670 DSDSKFYGPETCKAI
+670 DGDSKFYSPEACKTI

-711 DTMGYNV
+711 DTMGYDV
-718 TRQSLLTRYNPNSPA
+718 TRQSLLKRYNPNSPA
-733 PDSDD
+733 P
-738 GRMLPGNTMIHSA
+738 GLEEFF
-751 SGNQHIP
+751 
-758 STKDHSINLFAVHWE
+758 NLG
-773 PQSRSPGSHRLS
+773 PQPRSPGSHRLS
-785 FSQDHPAGTGSQDCH
+785 FSQDPPAGAGSQDCH

-805 CCPDGRTPASGPLGR
+805 CCPDGHTPASGPLGR

-828 QNRYGCCPDGVSAAQ
+828 QNRYGCCPDGLSAAQ
-843 GPNNIGC
+843 GPNNMGC
-850 PQYYHD
+850 PQYYPD

-862 HPTVTTP
+862 HPTATTP

-885 SSVYGCCFDNIAS
+885 GSVYGCCFDNVAS
-898 AKGPRG
+898 ASGPRG

-911 NYPYPVMCLLPS
+911 NYPYPVICLLPS
-923 AHGPCANWTTRWYF
+923 AHGPCTNWTTRWYF

-943 CNRFWYGGCHG
+943 CNRFWYGGCQG

-967 VCHSSVGV
+967 VCHSSVG
-975 SQLEL
+975 
-980 QPSPGTEALQHQ
+980 G
-992 QTGSSSNTGRAQDQQ
+992 QQ
-1007 QLPARETASHIQGG
+1007 QSPTRETASHSQEG
-1021 RTYGASLPKQD
+1021 RTYGASHPTQYSHRQD
-1032 SHSWRRDVLPE
+1032 SWRRDMLPE
-1043 TLPRTDVLESQRWDT
+1043 SLPRTGVLESQRWDT
-1058 QGSRLDSLGQ
+1058 RRSRLDSLGQ
-1068 LHSWETAMPGP
+1068 LRSWETAVLGP

-1086 GQQVLPREGKQ
+1086 GQQVLPPESKQ
-1097 WREAFGADVSVTEGF
+1097 WPEAFRADGSR
-1112 GHQES
+1112 S
-1117 ADLFPAQ
+1117 ANGITFSF
-1124 ALHRTILEEA
+1124 RTILEEA

-1140 AAVGQNIQLV
+1140 AVVGQNIQLV

-1166 SRPIFSDRH
+1166 SRPVSSDRH

-1188 QPEDAGTYT
+1188 KPEDAGTYT

-1205 ESRQIQLRITE
+1205 ESRQIQLQITE
-1216 YQSSALAEGERGR
+1216 HQSTVLAEGERGR
-1229 VLPEANQQ
+1229 ILHKADQQ
-1237 RRGLP
+1237 LRGLS
-1242 RGRQLVQAA
+1242 RGRQAVQAA
-1251 GSSARQQLTYRLKM
+1251 GSSVRQQPTYRLKM

-1329 FSCIASK
+1329 FTCIASN
-1336 GRERD
+1336 GRDRA
-1341 QRQVLLRPRGE
+1341 QRQLLLRPLGE
-1352 LRITGLLPSITV
+1352 LRITGLLPSIMV

-1369 AQLHCTVTGN
+1369 AHLHCTVTGN

-1390 PMRGDGHHIH
+1390 PMQGDGHHIH

-1411 VQEADEGSYT
+1411 VREADEGSYT

-1429 SVSASSEVKVLRSR
+1429 SVSASTELKVLRSR
-1443 PSTTVSHTVDLG
+1443 PSTTVSHVVDLS

-1487 SCARHRSQGSPPHP
+1487 SCARHHPQGSPPRP

>member
-1 MKNLFLLL
+1 MQKAEMKNLFLLL
-9 MLTTTPPSAFS
+9 MLTVVPPSVFS
-20 VEMLLLNLLS
+20 
-30 ANRLNKLLD
+30 
-39 VLASFNKGQK
+39 
-49 VHKDIKVKGH
+49 GH

-85 SFRQRRCY
+85 SFRQRHCY

-100 SSCVGPTRSYQSC
+100 SSCVGPTRSYRSC
-113 NVQNC
+113 NVQSC
-118 PEGSQDFRAEQCAEF
+118 PEGSRDFRAEQCAEF

-164 NFYYRHKEAVVDGTT
+164 NFYYRHKETVVDGTT

-200 MLESAKKEDKC
+200 MLQSDKKEDKC

-226 TFDVASLP
+226 TFDVTSLP
-234 KGYNQIFIIPVGA
+234 KGYNQIFIIPMGA
-247 TSIQIK
+247 TSIQVK
-253 EVKPS
+253 EVMPS
-258 RNFLGEKEVEKA
+258 RNFLA
-270 LPSFLDR
+270 
-277 AEEIPVEKTNTLLLP
+277 
-292 ECSITECLGQIS
+292 
-304 LVMFSL
+304 
-310 VENWIR
+310 
-316 IQHISCFLNKV
+316 
-327 FDEPDSGVKSVE
+327 
-339 CESHILMVR
+339 
-348 RTEADIG
+348 
-355 YAPAANT
+355 

-389 VLHYDRGSEGD
+389 VLHYDRGLEGD
-400 VAPEL
+400 LAPEL

-415 LIIELIS
+415 LVIELIS

-432 YYLPLQGQASG
+432 YYLPLQGQATS
-443 YIWSYSSWSECSSEC
+443 YSWSYSSWSECSSEC

-476 PDYMCGNKPQP
+476 PDYMCRNKPQP

-502 RTSYIYLPQA
+502 RTSYVYLPQA
-512 WSHSGARSSQMKS
+512 WSQSGARSSQMKR

-553 GRSPRG
+553 GQSSQG
-559 VVDDAECMAFAQQPR
+559 VVDNAECMAFAQQPR
-574 RSQPCNVRQ
+574 SSQPCNVRQ

-592 SQCSASCGE
+592 SECSASCGE
-601 GVQTRTVTCRTQQ
+601 GVQTRTITCKTQQ

-627 KPSATQPCLKENCIQ
+627 KPSATQPCLRENCIQ

-670 DSDSKFYGPETCKAI
+670 DGDSKFYSPEICKAS
-685 QPQKP
+685 QPEKP
-690 ATLGSCNTQPC
+690 ATLGSCNMQPC

-711 DTMGYNV
+711 DTMGYDV
-718 TRQSLLTRYNPNSPA
+718 TRQSLLTRYNPNGHA
-733 PDSDD
+733 PDSGDE
-738 GRMLPGNTMIHSA
+738 RMLPGNTMIHST
-751 SGNQHIP
+751 SGNHHIP
-758 STKDHSINLFAVHWE
+758 STKDHGMNLFAVRWE
-773 PQSRSPGSHRLS
+773 PQSRLSGSHQLG
-785 FSQDHPAGTGSQDCH
+785 FSQDPTAGPGSRDCH

-805 CCPDGRTPASGPLGR
+805 CCPDGHTPASGPLGR

-828 QNRYGCCPDGVSAAQ
+828 QNSRYGCCPDGVSAAQ
-843 GPNNIGC
+843 GPNNMGC
-850 PQYYHD
+850 PQYYRD
-856 IQTRQN
+856 IRMSQN
-862 HPTVTTP
+862 HPTVATP
-869 AASQA
+869 TASQA

-885 SSVYGCCFDNIAS
+885 SSMYGCCFDNVAS
-898 AKGPRG
+898 ASGPRG

-911 NYPYPVMCLLPS
+911 NHPYPVICLLPS
-923 AHGPCANWTTRWYF
+923 AHGPCTNWTTRWYF
-937 VGVVGK
+937 VSVVGK

-967 VCHSSVGV
+967 VCHNSVGV
-975 SQLEL
+975 SRLEH
-980 QPSPGTEALQHQ
+980 QPSSGTGALQRQ
-992 QTGSSSNTGRAQDQQ
+992 QTGSYSPTGAAEGQQ
-1007 QLPARETASHIQGG
+1007 QSLTRQFASHSQEG
-1021 RTYGASLPKQD
+1021 RTYGASNPTQGSRRQD
-1032 SHSWRRDVLPE
+1032 SWRSEVLSE
-1043 TLPRTDVLESQRWDT
+1043 SLPRTGILESQRWNT
-1058 QGSRLDSLGQ
+1058 RQSRLDSLSQ
-1068 LHSWETAMPGP
+1068 LHLRETAVPGP
-1079 SDRQSSS
+1079 SESQSSS

-1097 WREAFGADVSVTEGF
+1097 WHKAFGAGVSMTEGF

-1140 AAVGQNIQLV
+1140 AVVGQNIQLV
-1150 CKTGVSPLSR
+1150 CKTGMSPLSR

-1166 SRPIFSDRH
+1166 SRPVSSDRH

-1188 QPEDAGTYT
+1188 KPEDAGMYT
-1197 CLTSDGRT
+1197 CLTSDAKKT
-1205 ESRQIQLRITE
+1205 ESRQIQLQITE
-1216 YQSSALAEGERGR
+1216 YQSTVLAEGERGR
-1229 VLPEANQQ
+1229 VRHKENQQ
-1237 RRGLP
+1237 LRELS
-1242 RGRQLVQAA
+1242 RGRKVVHAA
-1251 GSSARQQLTYRLKM
+1251 GSPVHQQFTYRLRM

-1274 ANVGERVRLPCTVE
+1274 ASVGERVRLPCTVE
-1288 ASPALTIEWQKDGQP
+1288 ASPTLTIEWQKDGQP
-1303 LSSPRHRQQSD
+1303 LSSP
-1314 GALVISRVSSEDIGF
+1314 
-1329 FSCIASK
+1329 
-1336 GRERD
+1336 
-1341 QRQVLLRPRGE
+1341 
-1352 LRITGLLPSITV
+1352 
-1364 PEGGT
+1364 
-1369 AQLHCTVTGN
+1369 
-1379 NVNIRWSRNGV
+1379 RNGV

-1405 SLTISN
+1405 SLIISN

-1421 CSAYSSSS
+1421 CNAYSRSN
-1429 SVSASSEVKVLRSR
+1429 SVSASTEVKVLRNR
-1443 PSTTVSHTVDLG
+1443 PSTTTSHVVDLS

-1487 SCARHRSQGSPPHP
+1487 SCARHRAQANAPHH

>member
-1 MKNLFLLL
+1 CFIFLFFL
-9 MLTTTPPSAFS
+9 FS
-20 VEMLLLNLLS
+20 CVAVCFRYVCGVFYLQG
-30 ANRLNKLLD
+30 R
-39 VLASFNKGQK
+39 
-49 VHKDIKVKGH
+49 

-74 SKCSRSCGGGV
+74 GKCSRSCGGGV

-100 SSCVGPTRSYQSC
+100 SSCVGPTRRYRSC

-118 PEGSQDFRAEQCAEF
+118 PEGSRDFRAEQCAEF

-192 CQAVGCDN
+192 CQTVGCDN

-234 KGYNQIFIIPVGA
+234 KGYNQIFIIPMGA

-253 EVKPS
+253 EVMPS
-258 RNFLGEKEVEKA
+258 RNFLA
-270 LPSFLDR
+270 
-277 AEEIPVEKTNTLLLP
+277 
-292 ECSITECLGQIS
+292 
-304 LVMFSL
+304 
-310 VENWIR
+310 
-316 IQHISCFLNKV
+316 
-327 FDEPDSGVKSVE
+327 
-339 CESHILMVR
+339 
-348 RTEADIG
+348 
-355 YAPAANT
+355 

-415 LIIELIS
+415 LVIELIS

-443 YIWSYSSWSECSSEC
+443 YSWSYSSWSECSSEC

-476 PDYMCGNKPQP
+476 PDYMCRNKPQP

-502 RTSYIYLPQA
+502 R
-512 WSHSGARSSQMKS
+512 

-553 GRSPRG
+553 GQSSQG

-583 CATWSTGPW
+583 CASWSTGPW

-670 DSDSKFYGPETCKAI
+670 DGDSKFYSPETCKAT

-711 DTMGYNV
+711 DTMGYDV

-733 PDSDD
+733 P
-738 GRMLPGNTMIHSA
+738 
-751 SGNQHIP
+751 GNQHIP
-758 STKDHSINLFAVHWE
+758 STKDHGINLFPVRWE
-773 PQSRSPGSHRLS
+773 PQSRSPGSHQLS
-785 FSQDHPAGTGSQDCH
+785 FFQDPSAGASSQDCH

-805 CCPDGRTPASGPLGR
+805 CCPDGHTPASGPLGR

-828 QNRYGCCPDGVSAAQ
+828 QNRYGCCPDGLSAAQ
-843 GPNNIGC
+843 GPNYMGC
-850 PQYYHD
+850 PQYYRD

-862 HPTVTTP
+862 HAIATTP

-885 SSVYGCCFDNIAS
+885 GSVYGCCFDNVAS
-898 AKGPRG
+898 ASGPQG

-923 AHGPCANWTTRWYF
+923 AHGPCTNWTTRWYF

-943 CNRFWYGGCHG
+943 CNRFWYGSCQG
-954 NKNSFASEEECMR
+954 NKNNFASEEECMR
-967 VCHSSVGV
+967 ACHSSVG
-975 SQLEL
+975 
-980 QPSPGTEALQHQ
+980 G
-992 QTGSSSNTGRAQDQQ
+992 QQ
-1007 QLPARETASHIQGG
+1007 QSPTRETASHSQEG
-1021 RTYGASLPKQD
+1021 RTYGASHPTQYSHRQD
-1032 SHSWRRDVLPE
+1032 SWRRDVLPE
-1043 TLPRTDVLESQRWDT
+1043 SLSRTGVLESQRWDT
-1058 QGSRLDSLGQ
+1058 RRSRLDSLGQ
-1068 LHSWETAMPGP
+1068 LSPWETAVPGP

-1097 WREAFGADVSVTEGF
+1097 WHEAFGADGSR
-1112 GHQES
+1112 S
-1117 ADLFPAQ
+1117 ANGITFSL
-1124 ALHRTILEEA
+1124 RTILEEA

-1140 AAVGQNIQLV
+1140 AVVGQNIQLV

-1166 SRPIFSDRH
+1166 SRPVSSDRH

-1188 QPEDAGTYT
+1188 RPEDAGTYT

-1216 YQSSALAEGERGR
+1216 HQSTVLAEGERGR
-1229 VLPEANQQ
+1229 VLHKADQQ
-1237 RRGLP
+1237 HRGLS
-1242 RGRQLVQAA
+1242 RGRQAVQAA
-1251 GSSARQQLTYRLKM
+1251 GSSAHRQLTYRLKM

-1274 ANVGERVRLPCTVE
+1274 ANVGERVRLPCAVE
-1288 ASPALTIEWQKDGQP
+1288 ASPALTIEWQKNGQP
-1303 LSSPRHRQQSD
+1303 LSTPRHRQQSD

-1329 FSCIASK
+1329 FTCIASN
-1336 GRERD
+1336 GRDRD
-1341 QRQVLLRPRGE
+1341 QRHVLLRPLGE

-1429 SVSASSEVKVLRSR
+1429 SVSASTEVKVLRSR
-1443 PSTTVSHTVDLG
+1443 PSTTVSHAVDLS

-1460 QPHLANCDLILQAQ
+1460 QPHLANCDLIVQAQ

-1487 SCARHRSQGSPPHP
+1487 SCARHRPQGSPPHP

>member
-1 MKNLFLLL
+1 MPFFPLNTHVLLYVD
-9 MLTTTPPSAFS
+9 PISC
-20 VEMLLLNLLS
+20 
-30 ANRLNKLLD
+30 R
-39 VLASFNKGQK
+39 
-49 VHKDIKVKGH
+49 
-59 RMKRQVDVW
+59 RQVDVW

-100 SSCVGPTRSYQSC
+100 SSCVGPARSYRSC

-118 PEGSQDFRAEQCAEF
+118 PEGSRDFRAEQCAEF

-164 NFYYRHKEAVVDGTT
+164 NFYYRHKETVVDGTT

-258 RNFLGEKEVEKA
+258 RNFLA
-270 LPSFLDR
+270 
-277 AEEIPVEKTNTLLLP
+277 
-292 ECSITECLGQIS
+292 
-304 LVMFSL
+304 
-310 VENWIR
+310 
-316 IQHISCFLNKV
+316 
-327 FDEPDSGVKSVE
+327 
-339 CESHILMVR
+339 
-348 RTEADIG
+348 
-355 YAPAANT
+355 

-415 LIIELIS
+415 LVIELIS

-432 YYLPLQGQASG
+432 YYLPLQGQALG
-443 YIWSYSSWSECSSEC
+443 YSWSYGSWSECSSEC

-476 PDYMCGNKPQP
+476 PDYMCRNKPQP

-553 GRSPRG
+553 GQSPQG

-583 CATWSTGPW
+583 CASWSTGPW
-592 SQCSASCGE
+592 SQVTSCGE

-670 DSDSKFYGPETCKAI
+670 DGDSKFYSPETCKAI

-718 TRQSLLTRYNPNSPA
+718 TLLS

-800 QSPHG
+800 QSLHG

-850 PQYYHD
+850 PQYSN
-856 IQTRQN
+856 IRTRQN

-869 AASQA
+869 AVSTKALS

-885 SSVYGCCFDNIAS
+885 SSMYGCCFDNVAS

-937 VGVVGK
+937 VGVVGR

-980 QPSPGTEALQHQ
+980 Q
-992 QTGSSSNTGRAQDQQ
+992 
-1007 QLPARETASHIQGG
+1007 ETASHIQEGKI
-1021 RTYGASLPKQD
+1021 YGASLPKQD

-1058 QGSRLDSLGQ
+1058 QRSRLDSLGH

-1079 SDRQSSS
+1079 SD
-1086 GQQVLPREGKQ
+1086 
-1097 WREAFGADVSVTEGF
+1097 
-1112 GHQES
+1112 
-1117 ADLFPAQ
+1117 
-1124 ALHRTILEEA
+1124 RTILEEA

-1197 CLTSDGRT
+1197 CLTSDGRM
-1205 ESRQIQLRITE
+1205 ESRQIQLQITGE
-1216 YQSSALAEGERGR
+1216 FIFCPGPERPHRNKGGQIIFALNE
-1229 VLPEANQQ
+1229 Q
-1237 RRGLP
+1237 
-1242 RGRQLVQAA
+1242 
-1251 GSSARQQLTYRLKM
+1251 GSFHIFCCACKLCRLKM

-1274 ANVGERVRLPCTVE
+1274 ANIGERVRLPCTVE

-1329 FSCIASK
+1329 FTCMASN
-1336 GRERD
+1336 GRDRD
-1341 QRQVLLRPRGE
+1341 QRQVLLRPLGE

-1421 CSAYSSSS
+1421 CSAYRSSS

-1443 PSTTVSHTVDLG
+1443 HIVDLS

>member
-1 MKNLFLLL
+1 LFCFVFPCVA
-9 MLTTTPPSAFS
+9 M
-20 VEMLLLNLLS
+20 
-30 ANRLNKLLD
+30 
-39 VLASFNKGQK
+39 SFCYVCGLFHFQ
-49 VHKDIKVKGH
+49 GS

-85 SFRQRRCY
+85 SFRQRHCY

-100 SSCVGPTRSYQSC
+100 SSCVGPTRSYRSC

-118 PEGSQDFRAEQCAEF
+118 PEGSRDFRAEQCAEF

-179 CEPGKRDICVEGV
+179 CEPGRRDICVEGV

-258 RNFLGEKEVEKA
+258 RNFLA
-270 LPSFLDR
+270 
-277 AEEIPVEKTNTLLLP
+277 
-292 ECSITECLGQIS
+292 
-304 LVMFSL
+304 
-310 VENWIR
+310 
-316 IQHISCFLNKV
+316 
-327 FDEPDSGVKSVE
+327 
-339 CESHILMVR
+339 
-348 RTEADIG
+348 
-355 YAPAANT
+355 

-415 LIIELIS
+415 LVIELIS

-443 YIWSYSSWSECSSEC
+443 YSWSYSSWSECSSEC

-476 PDYMCGNKPQP
+476 PDYMCRNKPQP

-502 RTSYIYLPQA
+502 RWQ
-512 WSHSGARSSQMKS
+512 
-525 WKTGEWG
+525 TGEWG

-553 GRSPRG
+553 GQSSQG

-574 RSQPCNVRQ
+574 RSQPCNLRQ

-592 SQCSASCGE
+592 SECSASCGE

-670 DSDSKFYGPETCKAI
+670 DGDSKFYSPETCKAI

-711 DTMGYNV
+711 DTMGYDV

-733 PDSDD
+733 P
-738 GRMLPGNTMIHSA
+738 GRMVKAMSKVPQPVWKGGPADAPTGNTENPA
-751 SGNQHIP
+751 
-758 STKDHSINLFAVHWE
+758 
-773 PQSRSPGSHRLS
+773 S
-785 FSQDHPAGTGSQDCH
+785 FSQDPPAGAGSQDCH

-805 CCPDGRTPASGPLGR
+805 CCPDGHTPASGPLGR

-850 PQYYHD
+850 PQYYRD
-856 IQTRQN
+856 LQTRQN
-862 HPTVTTP
+862 HPTATTP

-885 SSVYGCCFDNIAS
+885 SSMYGCCFDNVAS
-898 AKGPRG
+898 ASGPRG
-904 EGCLNRP
+904 EGCFNRP
-911 NYPYPVMCLLPS
+911 NYPYPIMCLLPS
-923 AHGPCANWTTRWYF
+923 AHGPCTNWTTRWYF

-967 VCHSSVGV
+967 VCHSSVGGER
-975 SQLEL
+975 Q
-980 QPSPGTEALQHQ
+980 SPTR
-992 QTGSSSNTGRAQDQQ
+992 QTGSHSQ
-1007 QLPARETASHIQGG
+1007 EG
-1021 RTYGASLPKQD
+1021 RTYGASLPTQD
-1032 SHSWRRDVLPE
+1032 SQRQDSWRRAVLPE
-1043 TLPRTDVLESQRWDT
+1043 ALARTGVLESQHWDS
-1058 QGSRLDSLGQ
+1058 QRSRLDSLGQ
-1068 LHSWETAMPGP
+1068 LRSWETAMPGP
-1079 SDRQSSS
+1079 SDRQGSS
-1086 GQQVLPREGKQ
+1086 GQQALSQEGKQ

-1112 GHQES
+1112 VHQKS
-1117 ADLFPAQ
+1117 ANGITFSF
-1124 ALHRTILEEA
+1124 RTILEEA

-1140 AAVGQNIQLV
+1140 AVVGQNIQLV
-1150 CKTGVSPLSR
+1150 CKTGMSPLSR

-1166 SRPIFSDRH
+1166 SQPVSSDRH
-1175 TYQSDSSLVISHV
+1175 TYQSDSSLVISHLEP
-1188 QPEDAGTYT
+1188 QDAGTYT
-1197 CLTSDGRT
+1197 CRTSDGRT
-1205 ESRQIQLRITE
+1205 ESRQIQLQITE
-1216 YQSSALAEGERGR
+1216 YQSSVLAEGERGR
-1229 VLPEANQQ
+1229 VLHEANQQ
-1237 RRGLP
+1237 HRGFS

-1251 GSSARQQLTYRLKM
+1251 GSSARQQLAYRLKM

-1274 ANVGERVRLPCTVE
+1274 AIVGERVRLPCTVE
-1288 ASPALTIEWQKDGQP
+1288 ASPVLTIEWQKDGQP

-1314 GALVISRVSSEDIGF
+1314 GALVISRLAAEDIGF
-1329 FSCIASK
+1329 FTCIASN
-1336 GRERD
+1336 GRDRD
-1341 QRQVLLRPRGE
+1341 QRQVLLRPLGE

-1400 LSQDG
+1400 VSQDG

-1443 PSTTVSHTVDLG
+1443 PSTTVSHVVDLS

-1487 SCARHRSQGSPPHP
+1487 SCARHRPQGSP
-1501 RG
+1501 

>member
-1 MKNLFLLL
+1 
-9 MLTTTPPSAFS
+9 
-20 VEMLLLNLLS
+20 
-30 ANRLNKLLD
+30 
-39 VLASFNKGQK
+39 
-49 VHKDIKVKGH
+49 
-59 RMKRQVDVW
+59 MKRQVDVW
-68 GSWGEW
+68 GSWSEW

-85 SFRQRRCY
+85 SFRQRHCY
-93 SQRTEGP
+93 SQRTEDP
-100 SSCVGPTRSYQSC
+100 SSCIGPTRSYQSC

-118 PEGSQDFRAEQCAEF
+118 PEGSRDFRAEQCAEF

-164 NFYYRHKEAVVDGTT
+164 NFYYRHKETVVDGTT
-179 CEPGKRDICVEGV
+179 CEPGKRDICVDGV

-226 TFDVASLP
+226 TFDVATLP

-258 RNFLGEKEVEKA
+258 RNFLA
-270 LPSFLDR
+270 
-277 AEEIPVEKTNTLLLP
+277 
-292 ECSITECLGQIS
+292 
-304 LVMFSL
+304 
-310 VENWIR
+310 
-316 IQHISCFLNKV
+316 
-327 FDEPDSGVKSVE
+327 
-339 CESHILMVR
+339 
-348 RTEADIG
+348 
-355 YAPAANT
+355 

-415 LIIELIS
+415 LVIELIS
-422 QEPNTGVQYE
+422 QEPNMGVQYE
-432 YYLPLQGQASG
+432 YYLPLQGQATG
-443 YIWSYSSWSECSSEC
+443 YSWSYSSWSECSSEC

-476 PDYMCGNKPQP
+476 PDYMCRNKPQP

-502 RTSYIYLPQA
+502 R
-512 WSHSGARSSQMKS
+512 

-532 SCSATC
+532 SCSASC

-553 GRSPRG
+553 GQSWQG

-592 SQCSASCGE
+592 SECSASCGE

-670 DSDSKFYGPETCKAI
+670 DGDSKFYSPETCKAI

-711 DTMGYNV
+711 DTMGYDV
-718 TRQSLLTRYNPNSPA
+718 TRNL
-733 PDSDD
+733 
-738 GRMLPGNTMIHSA
+738 
-751 SGNQHIP
+751 HIP
-758 STKDHSINLFAVHWE
+758 STKDHGINLFPVGWE
-773 PQSRSPGSHRLS
+773 PQSRLPGSHRLS
-785 FSQDHPAGTGSQDCH
+785 FSQDPPAGAGSQDCH
-800 QSPHG
+800 RSPHG
-805 CCPDGRTPASGPLGR
+805 CCPDGHTPASGPLGR

-856 IQTRQN
+856 TQTRQN
-862 HPTVTTP
+862 HPTATTP
-869 AASQA
+869 AVSVPCRE
-874 LSQQHP
+874 QQP

-885 SSVYGCCFDNIAS
+885 GSMYGCCFDNVAS
-898 AKGPRG
+898 AAGPRG
-904 EGCLNRP
+904 EGCLNSP

-923 AHGPCANWTTRWYF
+923 AHGPCTNWTTRWYF

-967 VCHSSVGV
+967 VCH
-975 SQLEL
+975 
-980 QPSPGTEALQHQ
+980 TLQHQ
-992 QTGSSSNTGRAQDQQ
+992 QTGSNSHKGHAPAQQ
-1007 QLPARETASHIQGG
+1007 QSPTREAAGHSQEG
-1021 RTYGASLPKQD
+1021 RTFGASLPMQD
-1032 SHSWRRDVLPE
+1032 SRRQDSWRRDVLPE
-1043 TLPRTDVLESQRWDT
+1043 ALPRTGVLGSQRWDT
-1058 QGSRLDSLGQ
+1058 QRSRLDSVGQ
-1068 LHSWETAMPGP
+1068 LRSWEAG
-1079 SDRQSSS
+1079 SR
-1086 GQQVLPREGKQ
+1086 
-1097 WREAFGADVSVTEGF
+1097 
-1112 GHQES
+1112 S
-1117 ADLFPAQ
+1117 ANRITFSF
-1124 ALHRTILEEA
+1124 RTILEEA

-1140 AAVGQNIQLV
+1140 AVVGQNIQLV
-1150 CKTGVSPLSR
+1150 CKTGMSSPSR
-1160 VEWMKN
+1160 VEWMRN
-1166 SRPIFSDRH
+1166 SRPVSSDRH

-1188 QPEDAGTYT
+1188 QLQDGGTYT
-1197 CLTSDGRT
+1197 CRTYTSDGRT
-1205 ESRQIQLRITE
+1205 ESRQIQLQIT
-1216 YQSSALAEGERGR
+1216 GECH
-1229 VLPEANQQ
+1229 
-1237 RRGLP
+1237 RRGNSGKFLIFCCAC
-1242 RGRQLVQAA
+1242 GL
-1251 GSSARQQLTYRLKM
+1251 GRLKM

-1329 FSCIASK
+1329 FTCIASN
-1336 GRERD
+1336 GRDRD
-1341 QRQVLLRPRGE
+1341 QRHVLLRPLGE

-1421 CSAYSSSS
+1421 CSAYSSS
-1429 SVSASSEVKVLRSR
+1429 
-1443 PSTTVSHTVDLG
+1443 TTVSHIVDLS

-1487 SCARHRSQGSPPHP
+1487 SCARHRPQGLWQ
-1501 RG
+1501 

>member
-1 MKNLFLLL
+1 FCYVCGV
-9 MLTTTPPSAFS
+9 FYFQG
-20 VEMLLLNLLS
+20 
-30 ANRLNKLLD
+30 R
-39 VLASFNKGQK
+39 
-49 VHKDIKVKGH
+49 

-100 SSCVGPTRSYQSC
+100 FSCVGPTRSYQSC

-118 PEGSQDFRAEQCAEF
+118 PEGSRDFRAEQCAEF

-164 NFYYRHKEAVVDGTT
+164 NFYYRHKETVVDGTT
-179 CEPGKRDICVEGV
+179 CEPGKRDICVDGV
-192 CQAVGCDN
+192 CQTVGCDN

-226 TFDVASLP
+226 TFDVANLP

-258 RNFLGEKEVEKA
+258 RNFLA
-270 LPSFLDR
+270 
-277 AEEIPVEKTNTLLLP
+277 
-292 ECSITECLGQIS
+292 
-304 LVMFSL
+304 
-310 VENWIR
+310 
-316 IQHISCFLNKV
+316 
-327 FDEPDSGVKSVE
+327 
-339 CESHILMVR
+339 
-348 RTEADIG
+348 
-355 YAPAANT
+355 

-415 LIIELIS
+415 LVIELIS

-432 YYLPLQGQASG
+432 YYLPLQGLASG
-443 YIWSYSSWSECSSEC
+443 YSWSYSSWSECSSEC
-458 GGGFQSR
+458 GGGSQSR
-465 LVFCTIDNEIY
+465 SVFCTIDNEIY
-476 PDYMCGNKPQP
+476 PDYMCRNKPQP

-502 RTSYIYLPQA
+502 R
-512 WSHSGARSSQMKS
+512 

-553 GRSPRG
+553 GQSWQG

-670 DSDSKFYGPETCKAI
+670 DSDSKFYSPETCKAI

-711 DTMGYNV
+711 DTMGYDV

-733 PDSDD
+733 P
-738 GRMLPGNTMIHSA
+738 
-751 SGNQHIP
+751 GNQHIP
-758 STKDHSINLFAVHWE
+758 STKDDGMNLFPVRWE
-773 PQSRSPGSHRLS
+773 PQSRSAGSHRLS
-785 FSQDHPAGTGSQDCH
+785 FSQDPPAGTSSQDCH

-805 CCPDGRTPASGPLGR
+805 CCPDGHTPASGPLGR
-820 GCPFSTCH
+820 GCSFSTCH

-856 IQTRQN
+856 LQMRQN
-862 HPTVTTP
+862 RPTATPP

-874 LSQQHP
+874 VSQQHP

-885 SSVYGCCFDNIAS
+885 GSVYGCCFDNIAS
-898 AKGPRG
+898 ASGPRG

-923 AHGPCANWTTRWYF
+923 AHGPCTNWTTRWYF

-967 VCHSSVGV
+967 VCHSSVEG
-975 SQLEL
+975 
-980 QPSPGTEALQHQ
+980 
-992 QTGSSSNTGRAQDQQ
+992 QQ
-1007 QLPARETASHIQGG
+1007 QSPTRETAGHSQEG
-1021 RTYGASLPKQD
+1021 RTSGASLPTQD
-1032 SHSWRRDVLPE
+1032 SHRQDSWRRDVLPGA
-1043 TLPRTDVLESQRWDT
+1043 LPRTGVLESQRWDT
-1058 QGSRLDSLGQ
+1058 QRSRLDNLGQ
-1068 LHSWETAMPGP
+1068 LGSWEAATPGP
-1079 SDRQSSS
+1079 SDRQSSR

-1097 WREAFGADVSVTEGF
+1097 GEEGSR
-1112 GHQES
+1112 S
-1117 ADLFPAQ
+1117 ANGITFSF
-1124 ALHRTILEEA
+1124 RTILEEA

-1140 AAVGQNIQLV
+1140 AVVGQNIQLV

-1166 SRPIFSDRH
+1166 SRPVSSDRH

-1197 CLTSDGRT
+1197 CRTSDGRT
-1205 ESRQIQLRITE
+1205 ESRQIQLQITE
-1216 YQSSALAEGERGR
+1216 YQSTVLAEGERGR
-1229 VLPEANQQ
+1229 VLQKADQQ
-1237 RRGLP
+1237 HRGLS
-1242 RGRQLVQAA
+1242 RGRQPVQAA
-1251 GSSARQQLTYRLKM
+1251 GSSARQQLAYRLKM
-1265 DKSEPTVVE
+1265 DKTGPTVVE

-1303 LSSPRHRQQSD
+1303 LSSPRHRQQPD
-1314 GALVISRVSSEDIGF
+1314 GALVISRLASDDIGF
-1329 FSCIASK
+1329 FSCIASN
-1336 GRERD
+1336 GRDRD
-1341 QRQVLLRPRGE
+1341 QRQVLLRPLGE

-1405 SLTISN
+1405 SLTISS

-1443 PSTTVSHTVDLG
+1443 PSTAVSHVVDLS

-1487 SCARHRSQGSPPHP
+1487 SCARHRPQGSPPHP

>member
-1 MKNLFLLL
+1 MQKAEMKNLFLLL
-9 MLTTTPPSAFS
+9 MLTVVPPSVFS
-20 VEMLLLNLLS
+20 
-30 ANRLNKLLD
+30 
-39 VLASFNKGQK
+39 
-49 VHKDIKVKGH
+49 GH

-85 SFRQRRCY
+85 SFRQRHCY

-100 SSCVGPTRSYQSC
+100 SSCVGPTRSYRSC
-113 NVQNC
+113 NVQSC
-118 PEGSQDFRAEQCAEF
+118 PEGSRDFRAEQCAEF

-164 NFYYRHKEAVVDGTT
+164 NFYYRHKETVVDGTT

-200 MLESAKKEDKC
+200 MLQSDKKEDKC

-226 TFDVASLP
+226 TFDVTSLP
-234 KGYNQIFIIPVGA
+234 KGYNQIFIIPMGA
-247 TSIQIK
+247 TSIQVK
-253 EVKPS
+253 EVMPS
-258 RNFLGEKEVEKA
+258 RNFLA
-270 LPSFLDR
+270 
-277 AEEIPVEKTNTLLLP
+277 
-292 ECSITECLGQIS
+292 
-304 LVMFSL
+304 
-310 VENWIR
+310 
-316 IQHISCFLNKV
+316 
-327 FDEPDSGVKSVE
+327 
-339 CESHILMVR
+339 
-348 RTEADIG
+348 
-355 YAPAANT
+355 

-389 VLHYDRGSEGD
+389 VLHYDRGLEGD
-400 VAPEL
+400 LAPEL

-415 LIIELIS
+415 LVIELIS

-432 YYLPLQGQASG
+432 YYLPLQGQATS
-443 YIWSYSSWSECSSEC
+443 YSWSYSSWSECSSEC

-476 PDYMCGNKPQP
+476 PDYMCRNKPQP

-502 RTSYIYLPQA
+502 RTSYVYLPQA
-512 WSHSGARSSQMKS
+512 WSQSGARSSQMKR

-553 GRSPRG
+553 GQSSQG
-559 VVDDAECMAFAQQPR
+559 VVDNAECMAFAQQPR
-574 RSQPCNVRQ
+574 SSQPCNVRE

-592 SQCSASCGE
+592 SECSASCGE
-601 GVQTRTVTCRTQQ
+601 GVQTRTITCKTQQ

-627 KPSATQPCLKENCIQ
+627 KPSATQPCLRENCIQ

-670 DSDSKFYGPETCKAI
+670 DGDSKFYSPEICKAS
-685 QPQKP
+685 QPEKP
-690 ATLGSCNTQPC
+690 ATLGSCNMQPC

-711 DTMGYNV
+711 DTMGYDV
-718 TRQSLLTRYNPNSPA
+718 TRQSLLTRYNPNGHA
-733 PDSDD
+733 PDSGDE
-738 GRMLPGNTMIHSA
+738 RMLPGNTMIHST
-751 SGNQHIP
+751 SGNHHIP
-758 STKDHSINLFAVHWE
+758 STKDHGMNLFAVRWE
-773 PQSRSPGSHRLS
+773 PQSHLSGSHQLG
-785 FSQDHPAGTGSQDCH
+785 FSQDPTAGPGSRDCH

-805 CCPDGRTPASGPLGR
+805 CCPDGHTPASGPLGR

-843 GPNNIGC
+843 GPNNMGC
-850 PQYYHD
+850 PQYYRD
-856 IQTRQN
+856 IRMSQN
-862 HPTVTTP
+862 HPTVATP
-869 AASQA
+869 TASQA

-885 SSVYGCCFDNIAS
+885 SSMYGCCFDNVAS
-898 AKGPRG
+898 ASGPRG

-911 NYPYPVMCLLPS
+911 NHPYPVICLLPS
-923 AHGPCANWTTRWYF
+923 AHGPCTNWTTRWYF
-937 VGVVGK
+937 VSVVGK

-967 VCHSSVGV
+967 VCHNSVGV
-975 SQLEL
+975 SRLEH
-980 QPSPGTEALQHQ
+980 QPSSGTGALQRQ
-992 QTGSSSNTGRAQDQQ
+992 QTGSYSPTGAAEGQQ
-1007 QLPARETASHIQGG
+1007 QSLTRQFASHSQEG
-1021 RTYGASLPKQD
+1021 RTYGASNPTQGSRRQD
-1032 SHSWRRDVLPE
+1032 SWRSEVLSE
-1043 TLPRTDVLESQRWDT
+1043 SLPRTGILESQRWNT
-1058 QGSRLDSLGQ
+1058 RQSRLDSLSQ
-1068 LHSWETAMPGP
+1068 LHLRETAVPGP
-1079 SDRQSSS
+1079 SEIQSSS

-1097 WREAFGADVSVTEGF
+1097 WHKAFGAGVSMTEGF

-1140 AAVGQNIQLV
+1140 AVVGQNIQLV
-1150 CKTGVSPLSR
+1150 CKTGMSPLSR

-1166 SRPIFSDRH
+1166 SRPVSSDRH

-1188 QPEDAGTYT
+1188 KPEDAGMYT
-1197 CLTSDGRT
+1197 CLTSDAKKT
-1205 ESRQIQLRITE
+1205 ESRQIQLQITE
-1216 YQSSALAEGERGR
+1216 YQSTVLAEGERGR
-1229 VLPEANQQ
+1229 VRHKENQQ
-1237 RRGLP
+1237 LRELS
-1242 RGRQLVQAA
+1242 RGRKVVHAA
-1251 GSSARQQLTYRLKM
+1251 GSPVHQQFTYRLRM
-1265 DKSEPTVVE
+1265 DKSEPTVVK
-1274 ANVGERVRLPCTVE
+1274 ASVGERVRLPCTVE
-1288 ASPALTIEWQKDGQP
+1288 ASPTLTIEWQKDGQP

-1314 GALVISRVSSEDIGF
+1314 GALVISRVSPEDLGF
-1329 FSCIASK
+1329 FTCVASN
-1336 GRERD
+1336 GRDLDR
-1341 QRQVLLRPRGE
+1341 RQVLFRPLGE
-1352 LRITGLLPSITV
+1352 LRITGLLPSIMV

-1369 AQLHCTVTGN
+1369 ARLHCTVTGN

-1405 SLTISN
+1405 SLIISN

-1421 CSAYSSSS
+1421 CNAYSRSN
-1429 SVSASSEVKVLRSR
+1429 SVSASTEVKVLRNR
-1443 PSTTVSHTVDLG
+1443 PSTTTSHVVDLS

-1487 SCARHRSQGSPPHP
+1487 SCARHRAQASAPHH